1 MRAVFVSYV
10 RDTPCHQK
18 VAMAPTCMKVL
29 KLTGDYMHLTQR
41 SLFLSILYFSI
52 LLLQPLPCDSIKT
65 YHKNKLLGKPSS
77 TKMDTFY
84 TLHYWLRW
92 SIGFWNVQ
100 KVAKSRQLFL
110 IKKNHQVIFA
120 AYFELFMT
128 HILRRKKI
136 WWRWYGITANGQKRL
151 KSGSFGAEF
160 L

>member
-77 TKMDTFY
+77 TKTDTFFTY
-84 TLHYWLRW
+84 CKGGRGRPPCITIHAADFDLLSTQNLHKKGVLRVKLPQ
-92 SIGFWNVQ
+92 IECKIVTILVQ
-100 KVAKSRQLFL
+100 IYHF
-110 IKKNHQVIFA
+110 FP
-120 AYFELFMT
+120 
-128 HILRRKKI
+128 
-136 WWRWYGITANGQKRL
+136 
-151 KSGSFGAEF
+151 
-160 L
+160 

>member
-65 YHKNKLLGKPSS
+65 YHKNKLLGKPMPCS
-77 TKMDTFY
+77 TKTDTFLY
-84 TLHYWLRW
+84 IAMHW
-92 SIGFWNVQ
+92 SIFSSYQKSAPNETDFNLFWTFAVIL
-100 KVAKSRQLFL
+100 AKNAVSTSSDFYSAQ
-110 IKKNHQVIFA
+110 NMGH
-120 AYFELFMT
+120 
-128 HILRRKKI
+128 
-136 WWRWYGITANGQKRL
+136 
-151 KSGSFGAEF
+151 
-160 L
+160 